1 MAEKKI
7 LVVEDEAIVAEA
19 IAESLTKQSY
29 NVVGIVTN
37 GEEAIEKA
45 AQTQPDLVLMDIV
58 LEGDMDG
65 IAAAEKIRNSFHIPT
80 VFLTAYADEET
91 LKRAKLTDP
100 FGYIIKPFQQKDLY
114 VTIEI
119 ALHRHELE
127 TKMRQALET
136 AEQKAARQTKYVS
149 IAAHE
154 LRNPLSAILGSAKL
168 LELSGKMDEKNQ
180 LKWLDLMKSASQN
193 MNQLIEDMLIIG
205 RAESEQLNFNPTP
218 LNLREFCRHLVE
230 QMQLGIEKKQRIT
243 FVCTSTKSVAVLDQQ
258 LLHQILSNLLSNA
271 IKYSLNGGEVL
282 LELEYLENWEQRSIG
297 VSPVGAG
304 EENGRVGFYPES
316 LTQTFNKTKPA
327 PIPGLEK
334 NYQLPI
340 TDYPVVIFRVR
351 DAGIGIPKVDQEK
364 LFEAFHRCSNV
375 GDIKGTG
382 LGLAIVKKAVDLHGG
397 AIVFESE
404 EGAGTT
410 FTVILPASPRP

>member
-19 IAESLTKQSY
+19 IALSLKKQGY
-29 NVVGIVTN
+29 EVTAIVTN

-65 IAAAEKIRNSFHIPT
+65 IAAAENIRTRFHIPT

-91 LKRAKLTDP
+91 LKRAKLTEP

-154 LRNPLSAILGSAKL
+154 LRNPLSAIVGSAQL
-168 LELSGKMDEKNQ
+168 LQLNSSKFDEKIQ
-180 LKWLDLMKSASQN
+180 LKCLDLMRSASQS
-193 MNQLIEDMLIIG
+193 MSQLIEDMLVIG
-205 RAESEQLNFNPTP
+205 RAESEQLKFNPEP
-218 LNLREFCRHLVE
+218 LNLKEFCCHLVE
-230 QMQLGIEKKQRIT
+230 QMQLSTEGKQRINFINSSKKT
-243 FVCTSTKSVAVLDQQ
+243 VAVLDQR
-258 LLHQILSNLLSNA
+258 LLHHIVSNLLSNA
-271 IKYSLNGGEVL
+271 LKYSSNGGEVR
-282 LELEYLENWEQRSIG
+282 LEIEYLEKCDRGTSE
-297 VSPVGAG
+297 P
-304 EENGRVGFYPES
+304 EE
-316 LTQTFNKTKPA
+316 
-327 PIPGLEK
+327 

-340 TDYPVVIFRVR
+340 TNYPIVIFRIR
-351 DAGIGIPKVDQEK
+351 DFGIGIPKADQEK
-364 LFEAFHRCSNV
+364 LFEAFYRCSNV
-375 GDIKGTG
+375 GEIKGTG
-382 LGLAIVKKAVDLHGG
+382 LGLAIVKKAVELHGG
-397 AIVFESE
+397 AIAFESE
-404 EGAGTT
+404 VGVGTT
-410 FTVILPASPRP
+410 FTVILPASSQTHN

>member
-1 MAEKKI
+1 MGEKKI

-19 IAESLTKQSY
+19 IALSLKKQGY
-29 NVVGIVTN
+29 EVTAIVTN

-45 AQTQPDLVLMDIV
+45 AENQPDLVLMDIV

-65 IAAAEKIRNSFHIPT
+65 IAAAEKIRTRFHIPT

-136 AEQKAARQTKYVS
+136 AEQKASRQTKYVS

-154 LRNPLSAILGSAKL
+154 LRNPLSAIVGSAKL
-168 LELSGKMDEKNQ
+168 LELSSKLDEETQIKC
-180 LKWLDLMKSASQN
+180 LDLMKSASQS

-205 RAESEQLNFNPTP
+205 RAESDQLKFNPAP

-230 QMQLGIEKKQRIT
+230 HFQLSEEKHRIT
-243 FVCTSTKSVAVLDQQ
+243 FVCSSTKYVAVIDQR
-258 LLHQILSNLLSNA
+258 LLQHILSNLISNA
-271 IKYSLNGGEVL
+271 TKYSPNGGEVC
-282 LELEYLENWEQRSIG
+282 LELDYWEKAEQ
-297 VSPVGAG
+297 V
-304 EENGRVGFYPES
+304 
-316 LTQTFNKTKPA
+316 T
-327 PIPGLEK
+327 PGLQE

-340 TDYPVVIFRVR
+340 TNYPIVIFRVR
-351 DAGIGIPKVDQEK
+351 DSGIGIPKQDQEK

-375 GDIKGTG
+375 GEIKGTG
-382 LGLAIVKKAVDLHGG
+382 LGLAIVKKAVELHQG
-397 AIVFESE
+397 AIAFESE
-404 EGAGTT
+404 VGVGTT
-410 FTVILPASPRP
+410 FTVILPASPHPHN